1 MKTGVMPV
9 DQSVLIS
16 LQHKKRQGRAL
27 KIVKSCSLPVRGFA
41 LDEVFDRLQQT
52 FEAELHNRAAAGI
65 YERPK
70 EQVLAQVQHF
80 TRNGAAGTLKYAG
93 SHSMTIAH
101 IDLAK
106 ALKRIKAAFGAGK

>member
-1 MKTGVMPV
+1 MPV

-27 KIVKSCSLPVRGFA
+27 KVAASRSITVRGFA
-41 LDEVFDRLQQT
+41 LDEVYDRLART
-52 FEAELHNRAAAGI
+52 FKAELKNGSAVGI
-65 YERPK
+65 FERPK
-70 EQVLAQVQHF
+70 EQVLAQLQHY

-93 SHSMTIAH
+93 SRSMTIAH

-106 ALKRIKAAFGAGK
+106 ALRRIKAAFGAGT